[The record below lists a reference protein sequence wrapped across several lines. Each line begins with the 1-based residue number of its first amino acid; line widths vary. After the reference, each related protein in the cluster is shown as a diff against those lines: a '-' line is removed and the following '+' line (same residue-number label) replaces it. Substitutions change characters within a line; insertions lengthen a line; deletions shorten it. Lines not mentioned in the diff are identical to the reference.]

1 MEAKRKGRTV
11 KLVTGGVLIAL
22 GTVLSVIKVFEMP
35 YGGSITFCSMLPV
48 MLFSYK
54 YGIKWGV
61 FSGLIY
67 GVLQFLLGTGAIKGL
82 TLGAVIG
89 VVVFDFLV
97 AFGVLG
103 FAGVFRKKIKNNAL
117 GFSLGVLVAAFLRYL
132 SHIISGYIFFG
143 DYAEWYFTQEGFAL
157 GEWSMQN
164 FNGSS
169 LALWYSAVY
178 NGTYMLP
185 EIVITTVVAFALIK
199 LAGKQLLS
207 DRSL

>member
-1 MEAKRKGRTV
+1 MEAKMKGRTV